1 MGALRIV
8 PVELV
13 LLLVAFWH
21 SVYWFILRTSDNS
34 DEPWGLIS
42 LATVLVLVVSAWN
55 RKASFF
61 NAGKLVPI
69 SIVLIIAYCAS
80 FVMVPPLVR
89 CLIAVCAV
97 GVVVWHRCLPEKRNA
112 IALFGFLIL
121 SSPLIASLQ
130 FFIGFP
136 LRLLVTN
143 ISAVVMQFSGTAVA
157 VAGTSFEHHNRMILV
172 DSPCSGI
179 NMLWAGFYFCFVLCW
194 TKHLSPV
201 RSTLL
206 MIFAVTG
213 VLLTNVSRATVL
225 VYVDILRDRG
235 LIISELAHDFVS
247 VASFLTLA
255 VSIAI
260 FGNWLALRR
269 CMFLRGLLRQFI
281 SSARRV
287 FSVES
292 TTRDFSAMDKTSARA
307 GSALFEPAARR
318 NSSGQPRARRG
329 SSVETMTRA
338 VTAPVLETQI
348 VSDNLGGVNV
358 SRARRAFASFAVASA
373 VACLVPFL
381 QTPYHE
387 DTTKIMAT
395 EFPQQFEGHSLKP
408 VELSYSEAKFSP
420 GFPGRIAKFTDGK
433 RTILFRQVNKPTRQ
447 LHPSSDCY
455 KGNCFQ
461 LHPMAALRDA
471 EGKIWSRFS
480 AIRNGQKLEV
490 REIVSDSKG
499 RTWSDTSSWYWS
511 ALLGKTQSPWVA
523 VTVASVSN

>member
-1 MGALRIV
+1 MGALKIVPVELKIVPVELRIVPIELRIV

-69 SIVLIIAYCAS
+69 SVALISAYCAS
-80 FVMVPPLVR
+80 FGMVPPLVR

-112 IALFGFLIL
+112 IALFGFLFL

-143 ISAVVMQFSGTAVA
+143 ISAAVMQFSGTAVA

-213 VLLTNVSRATVL
+213 VLLTNVSRATML
-225 VYVDILRDRG
+225 VYVEILRDRG

-255 VSIAI
+255 VSIAV

-269 CMFLRGLLRQFI
+269 FTFLRGLLRQFI

-292 TTRDFSAMDKTSARA
+292 S
-307 GSALFEPAARR
+307 
-318 NSSGQPRARRG
+318 
-329 SSVETMTRA
+329 TRA
-338 VTAPVLETQI
+338 VSAPVLETQT
-348 VSDNLGGVNV
+348 VSDNLDGANV
-358 SRARRAFASFAVASA
+358 SRQRRAFASFAVASA

-395 EFPQQFEGHSLKP
+395 EFPQQFEGRSLKP
-408 VELSYSEAKFSP
+408 VELSRSEAKFSS

-461 LHPMAALRDA
+461 LHPMTALRDA